1 MGRRSE
7 NPPSFQYVL
16 SRLLQLTISAIFVV
30 GLVTLNLSVIV
41 NAAIAL
47 GVTFVPA
54 ILQRDYRLS
63 LGPWMTLWITG
74 ALFLHTVGM
83 LGLYHDVWWY
93 DHVTHTLSATIVAGV
108 GYVTA
113 RAVDEWSD
121 AIYLPPRFMSVYVL
135 LFTLGFGVFWEV
147 TEFVVRIGADLLG
160 LKAVLIQYGL
170 EDTLLDLLFDVV
182 GAVIVAVFGTGLV
195 STTTERLAARIGE
208 HRDGARDGGEDGPA
222 AGRVT
227 TRSDGDSGHFGG
239 FVSDGPA
246 KARASW
252 AVTVFLG
259 AAAIGGVFA
268 GAILT
273 AIHVGVVLVLA
284 LLPALAYR
292 DLRATLPWPVLGLAS
307 LPVFSAVIEQP
318 WLNSNLVTYV
328 AVATVVLVIA
338 VELNLFTAVT
348 MSPRFAVVFVV
359 VTTMA
364 TAGLWAL
371 GRWFA
376 GLYLGTELLFEP
388 GHTDAEIETALMWE
402 FLHAVVAG
410 VVAGIVFEWGFRARR
425 VTSRDTDG

>member
-1 MGRRSE
+1 MVYRPSE
-7 NPPSFQYVL
+7 NSLSFQHLL
-16 SRLLQLTISAIFVV
+16 SRLFQATIGAILVV
-30 GLVTLNLSVIV
+30 GVVTLTLSVIV

-54 ILQRDYRLS
+54 VLRRDYRLS
-63 LGPWMTLWITG
+63 LDPWMTLWITG

-83 LGLYHDVWWY
+83 LGLYRDVWWY
-93 DHVTHTLSATIVAGV
+93 DHMTHTLSATIVAGV

-147 TEFVVRIGADLLG
+147 TEFVARIGADLLG
-160 LKAVLIQYGL
+160 LEAVLIQYGL
-170 EDTLLDLLFDVV
+170 EDTLLDLLFDAV
-182 GAVIVAVFGTGLV
+182 GAVIVAMFGTGLV
-195 STTTERLAARIGE
+195 STMIDTLAARIGD
-208 HRDGARDGGEDGPA
+208 HHDGTHDGVRDDPA
-222 AGRVT
+222 AGRTT
-227 TRSDGDSGHFGG
+227 TRGGDESGHFGG

-246 KARASW
+246 NARASW

-259 AAAIGGVFA
+259 AVAIGGVFA
-268 GAILT
+268 GAILA
-273 AIHVGVVLVLA
+273 AIRVGVVLALA

-292 DLRATLPWPVLGLAS
+292 DHRATLPWPVLGLAS
-307 LPVFSAVIEQP
+307 LPVFGTVIEQP
-318 WLNSNLVTYV
+318 WLTSNLVTYV
-328 AVATVVLVIA
+328 AVATVALVIA
-338 VELNLFTAVT
+338 VELNLFTAVR

-376 GLYLGTELLFEP
+376 DLSLGTELLLQP
-388 GHTDAEIETALMWE
+388 GYTDAEIETALMWE

-410 VVAGIVFEWGFRARR
+410 VVAGIVFEWGFRRR
-425 VTSRDTDG
+425 EE